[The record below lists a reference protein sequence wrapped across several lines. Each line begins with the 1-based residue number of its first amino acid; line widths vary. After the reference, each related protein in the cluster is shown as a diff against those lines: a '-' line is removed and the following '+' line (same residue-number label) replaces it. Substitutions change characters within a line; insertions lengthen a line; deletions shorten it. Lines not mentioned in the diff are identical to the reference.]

1 MIYIVTCIVLS
12 IICIGELRMKKN
24 TKINRKLTVGI
35 ILLFIGM
42 ALSASTSQSADQ
54 QDNFQ
59 DKIKFVTVVQT
70 FSSPIL
76 KEEGQYSTIY
86 VEEANSLPMEP
97 LNPMM
102 PVLIKTYEFPL
113 GTKIMDVQVT
123 TSEIKTLEITK
134 TIKPFPMPQAST
146 TSQKI
151 SLHETFNQEIYD
163 SNDPYPSQW
172 VDMRKGAGLNKND
185 QRVLF
190 CSMKLYP
197 VQYLPADHILEYID
211 QIEVT
216 VTYEEPVEEPTCL
229 DSTCDLAIIT
239 PRKFASSLKRL
250 VAHKNKYDM
259 KTQLFTLETDIIGK
273 YDGRDDAEQI
283 KYFIKHAIEE
293 WDVHYVLLVGDIQKL
308 PIRTTYPWEEYYEDE
323 EDVLSDLYY
332 ADIYDSSHQFCS
344 WDSNGND
351 KFGELYYDEVDLYPD
366 VHLGRL
372 PCSFRWEAAIMINKI
387 ITYEK
392 QTSGKS
398 WFNNLLLLGGDT
410 HVGPFSPGNEGEITN
425 DIVAGFMPEFNPIR
439 LWTSL
444 GKFNAEEINNEIN
457 KGVGFIDYSGH
468 GFEIGLGTH
477 PPLDE
482 TWIFY
487 YLNNLFSLLNRNK
500 LPIIFFGACLTA
512 RLDYTVGEFRQILP
526 PNIRQIFD
534 ILPLDDSDVFP
545 CFAWYFVKKFMGG
558 AVASVGATRVAYS
571 YVDEDFWFG
580 CSALAIYFFKSYS
593 EGINVGQMLTQAQND
608 YIEEIWPDYFTLE
621 EFVLI
626 GDPSLKVGGYP

>member
-1 MIYIVTCIVLS
+1 
-12 IICIGELRMKKN
+12 MKKN

-197 VQYLPADHILEYID
+197 VRYLPADHILEYID

-444 GKFNAEEINNEIN
+444 GNFNAEEINNEIN

-468 GFEIGLGTH
+468 GFETGLGTH

-500 LPIIFFGACLTA
+500 LPIIFFDACLTA

-545 CFAWYFVKKFMGG
+545 CFAWYFVKKILGG
-558 AVASVGATRVAYS
+558 AIASVGATRVAYS
-571 YVDEDFWFG
+571 YVDEYFWYG
-580 CSALAIYFFKSYS
+580 AGALSIYFFKSYS